1 MPKVKKLFIII
12 GVALIGLLNAVPVMA
27 ATTAVVSVLGVPQFG
42 AGIFTFNVI
51 YTSDTRMDLNWTVSA
66 STANVMVR
74 AKYGQYPV
82 NPPDIN
88 TAPSDGYLV
97 YYGSGLSAVD
107 TSMDMNQNA
116 GTLYYTAWAQNIDGT
131 WNLVPSKSAKESRE
145 VVLVALIMLGAIGSI
160 FAIYKRQLL
169 FAVGASVVWFLLI
182 AYTRTNPLP
191 NIVAGSST
199 DSLWIGVCVAFSVG
213 TMVSTFILRNNDEVA
228 KQEQYRKSSDYRSP
242 QDINRYNSK
251 GSGYESTESYQARL
265 QALSKRNRK

>member
-1 MPKVKKLFIII
+1 MPKVKKIFIII

-27 ATTAVVSVLGVPQFG
+27 ATTAVVTVLGVPQFG
-42 AGIFTFNVI
+42 AGVFTFNVI

-74 AKYGQYPV
+74 AKYGQYPA

-97 YYGSGLSAVD
+97 YYGSGLSAID

-145 VVLVALIMLGAIGSI
+145 VVLIGLIALGALGSF
-160 FAIYKRQLL
+160 FAIVKRQLL
-169 FAVGASVVWFLLI
+169 FALGAAIVWFLLI

-199 DSLWIGVCVAFSVG
+199 DSLWIGVCISFSVG
-213 TMVSTFILRNNDEVA
+213 TMLSTFILRNNDEVA
-228 KQEQYRKSSDYRSP
+228 KQEQYRKSSDYQSP
-242 QDINRYNSK
+242 QDRNRFNSK
-251 GSGYESTESYQARL
+251 GSGYESAEDYQDRL
-265 QALSKRNRK
+265 RRLSVKRKN